1 MGTDTIK
8 KYEEKQFEELGTW
21 PFTNLHILICKL
33 ATKLFL
39 TKKVFATHRNFF
51 ATSSLQKKIKH
62 EKILLWKD
70 FCEVRI

>member
-39 TKKVFATHRNFF
+39 TKKSFATHRNF
-51 ATSSLQKKIKH
+51 LRLHPCKKDKT
-62 EKILLWKD
+62 WKD
-70 FCEVRI
+70 TFEKRFLRS